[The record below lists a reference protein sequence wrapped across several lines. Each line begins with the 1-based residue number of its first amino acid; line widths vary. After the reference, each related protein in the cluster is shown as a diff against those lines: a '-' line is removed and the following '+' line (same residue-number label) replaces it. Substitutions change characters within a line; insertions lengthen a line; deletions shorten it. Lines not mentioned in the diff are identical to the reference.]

1 MTFQIRIK
9 TSSKLEQAIQY
20 LLDNPRTDQAA
31 MRKSGYGWTEI
42 TTAYSLMRQSD
53 NFTAGKY
60 LDVSPTTVIQNQTV
74 TGSTQLGVVESHA
87 SDATDIRFSEMPS
100 LIQPQAFW
108 RKPSWYS
115 SMKAMVDAKQHIAL
129 SGPPGIGKST
139 AVEILACETHTPLV
153 NIGGDA
159 GLRRRDLTGNTELLN
174 GHTRFTVAE
183 YATAAV
189 LGWWVKI
196 DEVNAAEPDAL
207 MYINSQLSAPY
218 MVNFYGRSYPVHPNF
233 RLFVTYNPGLVGT
246 KPLPDAFKDRFFPV
260 KLEFPNEAGLRQML
274 EANGMQHIENMSD
287 EWMDVIVKY
296 GLKAWQQHLD
306 GRMRY
311 QITPRRLMHA
321 VMLVKQGL
329 DVYKA
334 LKAAVVAA
342 VDNPAEAK
350 LLDQLVQSVK
360 PM

>member
-1 MTFQIRIK
+1 
-9 TSSKLEQAIQY
+9 
-20 LLDNPRTDQAA
+20 
-31 MRKSGYGWTEI
+31 MRKAGYGWTEI
-42 TTAYSLMRQSD
+42 TTAYSLARQSD
-53 NFTAGKY
+53 NLTMGKY
-60 LDVSPTTVIQNQTV
+60 LDVSPTTILNQTV
-74 TGSTQLGVVESHA
+74 NAA
-87 SDATDIRFSEMPS
+87 SVGMGAIQPQQSVDSEVRFPEMPS
-100 LIQPQAFW
+100 ILQPQAFW
-108 RKPSWYS
+108 RKPIWYEN
-115 SMKAMVDAKQHIAL
+115 MKAMVEAGQHIAL
-129 SGPPGIGKST
+129 AGPPGIGKST

-153 NIGGDA
+153 NISGDA

-174 GHTRFTVAE
+174 GHTRFSVAE
-183 YATAAV
+183 YATAAIM
-189 LGWWVKI
+189 GWWAKI

-207 MYINSQLSAPY
+207 MYINSQLAAPY

-260 KLEFPNEAGLRQML
+260 KLEFPTAAGLRQML
-274 EANGMQHIENMSD
+274 EANGMQHIDHMND
-287 EWMDVIVKY
+287 EWMDVIVNY
-296 GLKAWQQHLD
+296 GAKAWQQHLD

-350 LLDQLVQSVK
+350 LLEQLIQTVK
-360 PM
+360 VNG